1 MNLVPSA
8 WRLPIGV
15 IVVCGCLIGII
26 SFGARAGFGL
36 FLTPISQELQWG
48 REIFALSLAIQNL
61 VWGAAQ
67 PFAGMLADKYG
78 SGRVIAMGGAIY
90 ALGVALMAY
99 SSAPHHMHL
108 TAGLLVGLGTAFGS
122 FMIVMATLARKVQAK
137 RRSLV
142 LGIATAS
149 GSVGQFTMVP
159 MGQAFLEA
167 YGWHTALLM
176 LAAIVLLVIPLSATV
191 TGRGAP
197 APGMRDQTVRE
208 AFGEA
213 FGHRSYNLL
222 VAGFFVCGFHVAFI
236 MVHLPA
242 YIVDRGLDREVGGT
256 ALALV
261 GAFNIVGSLASGYLG
276 GRLSKKYSLAAIYFA
291 RAVAFALFITLPIS
305 ELTVYLF
312 AATLGLLWL
321 STVPLTSGL
330 VAQFFGL
337 RYMAMLFGV
346 VFFSHQIGSF
356 LGAWLGGR
364 LYDAY
369 GAYDVVWWLG
379 VALGIGAALVHL
391 PIREAPAP
399 RLAAAAAA
407 AGAE

>member
-1 MNLVPSA
+1 MSFIPSA
-8 WRLPIGV
+8 WRLPLGV
-15 IVVCGCLIGII
+15 VVVCGCLIGVI

-36 FLTPISQELQWG
+36 FLAPISTELQWG
-48 REIFALSLAIQNL
+48 REIFALSIAIQN
-61 VWGAAQ
+61 VIWGAAQ

-78 SGRVIAMGGAIY
+78 SGRVIAAGGAIY

-99 SSAPHHMHL
+99 SSEPWQMHM
-108 TAGLLVGLGTAFGS
+108 TAGVLVGLGTAFGS
-122 FMIVMATLARKVQAK
+122 FMIVMATLARKVTPK

-142 LGIATAS
+142 LGVATAS
-149 GSVGQFTMVP
+149 GSIGQFTMVP
-159 MGQAFLEA
+159 LGQAFLQA
-167 YGWHTALLM
+167 YGWHVALLL
-176 LAAIVLLVIPLSATV
+176 LAAIVLLIIPLSTTV
-191 TGRGAP
+191 TGKGAP
-197 APGMRDQTVRE
+197 APGMRDQTIRE
-208 AFGEA
+208 AFAEA
-213 FGHRSYNLL
+213 FRHRSYNLL

-242 YIVDRGLDREVGGT
+242 HIVDRGLAREVGGT

-261 GAFNIVGSLASGYLG
+261 GAFNIVGSLAAGYIG
-276 GRLSKKYSLAAIYFA
+276 GRFSKRWSLAAIYLA
-291 RAVAFALFITLPIS
+291 RALAFALFVSLPVT

-312 AATLGLLWL
+312 SAALGLLWL

-346 VFFSHQIGSF
+346 VFFSHQVGSF

-369 GAYDVVWWLG
+369 GGYDVVWWLG
-379 VALGIGAALVHL
+379 VGLGIAAALVHI
-391 PIREAPAP
+391 PIREAPVT
-399 RLAAAAAA
+399 RLA
-407 AGAE
+407 GAPA